1 MNKRFS
7 TLLATLLVAG
17 GLSSSAWADTAVKD
31 YKAGPGTVED
41 GEYTF
46 LCVGDADNVLSIG
59 DGNVLTKI
67 SAPSTGLSAVNKA
80 LWKVSV
86 IKSTSVAGG
95 NTYKFQNKAT
105 GQWLAIDLKSDKAA
119 GSANFVTSDGNV
131 KVGGANSTWGWDA
144 TKGLY
149 AVKGDSIFT
158 LTADTD
164 PNTQF
169 NLTATKGETPG
180 ATAVVIG
187 YDANLKE
194 NLKLPLTA
202 DEFNTLTKGKLYFKG
217 GKDVSTGNANVLTAN
232 TWKAVEEV
240 ADGSGSSTSANYVNL
255 KNAAGKYLVVD
266 TVLYTGTTYD
276 SDPAFKLNVDTVYK
290 ESTAPTANDVNKA
303 AKQRFKAA
311 YEFQPIYCVSKDSIV
326 LLIAS
331 HPTYNENGKPSQWS
345 DSHTNYGSNKTG
357 QIILRTLANAT
368 ILTVEATDNIV
379 ASPKAYVVEPLIQ
392 PTAGNIGGTAKIA
405 ADKVYYV
412 ANMEKYVGDKE
423 NTAYG
428 KFYDINRPNQAHY
441 LNAGQAFNA
450 GSQFVVEA
458 TPGADHG
465 NYTIKQRFYDMV
477 VWEGVADST
486 ADGSIVILPTTTAQT
501 ALTKMG
507 INVDLADTIK
517 LVDAGLEYKD
527 AVEYATFHASDFA
540 LKNKQ
545 FKIQSASPLLGSD
558 MFIHMK
564 KDSTLALQDGE
575 VLYSFKHVGN
585 VPVKSASIKDA
596 VAPLSV
602 EAYEIS
608 TKDGQY
614 LVYDGK
620 NYLLTADPAKYLMTV
635 TYKYNNDKSE
645 TLTLTNTAFIFI
657 PTEAADKYVVAP
669 VFPRVEIA
677 GASKSV
683 EKRSVTLKYSN
694 VSCKVVVDG
703 DVMNHDATETKDV
716 TVAYSGVIH
725 DLNPGDVKDRMI
737 TVNTNTGDLENRI
750 QGTAKYDLFYVAEE
764 DDPQSLFSM
773 PKHIQI
779 ETTNNQFVTVNT
791 KNEALVV
798 AENALKAAN
807 YTAEDFTFWLDTA
820 AYNRNGETLVAP
832 SYYVTRGVAADTTT
846 KVDAHR
852 LYMYNAADSAAKA
865 TVNKEQYLAY
875 GSTRVIFREALRYG
889 ADSLIVAGDTLTL
902 DGKATATIAKPKAGV
917 ANFRF
922 NFLQAKDEA
931 EGVYNI
937 KSGDNYLRNLN
948 GVLVIGD
955 AEEAVMVTV
964 NATDA
969 PTANEGVEVSEVK
982 VIASEGSVQIV
993 GAQGKKVVVTNILGQ
1008 VVANTVIASD
1018 NAVIAAPQGVVV
1030 VAVEGEEAVKAIVK

>member
-17 GLSSSAWADTAVKD
+17 GLSSSAWAAAKD
-31 YKAGPGTVED
+31 YKAGPATVED

-119 GSANFVTSDGNV
+119 GQAAFVTSDGNV
-131 KVGGANSTWGWDA
+131 KVGGANSTWGWSA
-144 TKGLY
+144 TNGLY

-164 PNTQF
+164 PTDKF
-169 NLTATKGETPG
+169 NLTATKGETPNG
-180 ATAVVIG
+180 TPVKIG
-187 YDANLKE
+187 YDAKLKE
-194 NLKLPLTA
+194 NLKLTLTA

-217 GKDVSTGNANVLTAN
+217 GKDVSTGNANILTAN
-232 TWKAVEEV
+232 TWTAERKIGTTT
-240 ADGSGSSTSANYVNL
+240 DGYLNL
-255 KNAAGKYLVVD
+255 KNAAGKYLVID
-266 TVLYTGTTYD
+266 TAFYDGTGTTIAGGAAY
-276 SDPAFKLNVDTVYK
+276 KLNVDTVYK
-290 ESTAPTANDVNKA
+290 ASTLPAGKAANDPANRR
-303 AKQRFKAA
+303 AKEFYEFKAE
-311 YEFQPIYCVSKDSIV
+311 YNVSADSIV
-326 LLIAS
+326 LFVVKVPEYQATADAS
-331 HPTYNENGKPSQWS
+331 NNSHWTKSDNGTVA
-345 DSHTNYGSNKTG
+345 DAAYAG
-357 QIILRTLANAT
+357 QVILRNLANAT
-368 ILTVEATDNIV
+368 VLTVEKTLSN
-379 ASPKAYVVEPLIQ
+379 AYVVEPLIQ

-405 ADKVYYV
+405 ANKVYYV

-423 NTAYG
+423 NPAYG
-428 KFYDINRPNQAHY
+428 KFYDLNFVNQAHY
-441 LNAGQAFNA
+441 LNAGQAFNTA
-450 GSQFVVEA
+450 SQFVVEA
-458 TPGADHG
+458 TPGTDKG
-465 NYTIKQRFYDMV
+465 NYTITHRFFNIPI
-477 VWEGVADST
+477 WEGVADST
-486 ADGSIVILPTTTAQT
+486 ADGSIVILPNSKASSAAS
-501 ALTKMG
+501 ALG
-507 INVDLADTIK
+507 INIADTIK

-527 AVEYATFHASDFA
+527 AVEYATFHTTDFA

-575 VLYSFKHVGN
+575 VLYSFKRVGN
-585 VPVKSASIKDA
+585 MDVESVSIKDA
-596 VAPLSV
+596 VAPLVV

-614 LVYDGK
+614 LIFDGK
-620 NYLLTADPAKYLMTV
+620 NYLLTADPAKYAMTA
-635 TYKYNNDKSE
+635 TYKFSDGAKSR
-645 TLTLTNTAFIFI
+645 TLSYVNTAFVFV
-657 PTEAADKYVVAP
+657 PTEAADKYVIMP
-669 VFPRVEIA
+669 VFPRVTIT
-677 GASKSV
+677 G
-683 EKRSVTLKYSN
+683 
-694 VSCKVVVDG
+694 
-703 DVMNHDATETKDV
+703 DATKKDSERKVSLVYSEVGCNIYTEDGTGV
-716 TVAYSGVIH
+716 TDPTHEKDIDPSYTGVH
-725 DLNPGDVKDRMI
+725 PNNALGGYKMI

-750 QGTAKYDLFYVAEE
+750 QGAAKYDLFYVAEE
-764 DDPQSLFSM
+764 DDPQSLFTM

-779 ETTNNQFVTVNT
+779 ETTNNQFVTVNA

-832 SYYVTRGVAADTTT
+832 SYYVTRGVAADTTA

-852 LYMYNAADSAAKA
+852 MYMYNAADSASKA
-865 TVNKEQYLAY
+865 TVNKEQYQAY

-964 NATDA
+964 NATEA

-982 VIASEGSVQIV
+982 VIAAEGSVQIV

-1008 VVANTVIASD
+1008 VVANMIIASD
-1018 NAVIAAPQGVVV
+1018 NAVITAPQGVVV